1 MTTLVRS
8 VKEKMRS
15 TEAKVA
21 MTTGAAFAT
30 IAPAFCDNDANSTAT
45 KIINMVFNLVSMAG
59 LVLIIV
65 GVVQLVRAIMAV
77 SAGDQLQPGQIGK
90 AIGMLVAGVV
100 AAGLKTILAA
110 LGISTTVT
118 ITG

>member
-1 MTTLVRS
+1 MITLKS
-8 VKEKMRS
+8 VKEKMLS
-15 TEAKVA
+15 AEAKATV
-21 MTTGAAFAT
+21 TAATALAT
-30 IAPAFCDNDANSTAT
+30 IAPAFCDNDANATAT

-100 AAGLKTILAA
+100 AAGLKTILTA

>member
-1 MTTLVRS
+1 
-8 VKEKMRS
+8 
-15 TEAKVA
+15 
-21 MTTGAAFAT
+21 
-30 IAPAFCDNDANSTAT
+30 
-45 KIINMVFNLVSMAG
+45 
-59 LVLIIV
+59 
-65 GVVQLVRAIMAV
+65 MAV

-100 AAGLKTILAA
+100 AAGLKTILTA